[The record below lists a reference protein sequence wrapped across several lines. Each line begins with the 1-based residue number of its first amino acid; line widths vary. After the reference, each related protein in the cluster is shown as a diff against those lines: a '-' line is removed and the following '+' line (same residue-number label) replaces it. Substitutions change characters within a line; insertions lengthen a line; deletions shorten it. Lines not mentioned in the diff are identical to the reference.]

1 MTRKMTTPAEPEPL
15 LTVKQVAALD
25 GCSEKTV
32 RRAITEGLLNVV
44 RIGPGGRLVR
54 IEPAAHRAYRRAH
67 RE

>member
-1 MTRKMTTPAEPEPL
+1 MTRKMTRPAEQEPL

-32 RRAITEGLLNVV
+32 RRAITEGLLDV
-44 RIGPGGRLVR
+44 VR
-54 IEPAAHRAYRRAH
+54 IEPAAPRAYRQSH